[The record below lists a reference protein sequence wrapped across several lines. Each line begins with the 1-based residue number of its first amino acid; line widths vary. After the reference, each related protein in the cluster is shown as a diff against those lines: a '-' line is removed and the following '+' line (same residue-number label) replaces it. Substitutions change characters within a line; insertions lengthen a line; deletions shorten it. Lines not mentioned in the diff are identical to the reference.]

1 MRTYS
6 IDQLNDDE
14 VAKIHA
20 RLQAMNL
27 QAGLEGIYW
36 LPIPKDMHTSLQ
48 KEHLS
53 QCGPY
58 CLALDV
64 EGDAIHLE
72 LLVRGQGRIRCDC
85 ICHAG
90 KELREYMINYLD
102 TMLAD
107 LGVTF

>member
-6 IDQLNDDE
+6 IDQLSDDE
-14 VAKIHA
+14 AAKIHA
-20 RLQAMNL
+20 HLQEMNL

-36 LPIPKDMHTSLQ
+36 LPIPNALHTPLQ
-48 KEHLS
+48 LEHLP

-64 EGDAIHLE
+64 EGNAIHLE

-85 ICHAG
+85 ICHAS
-90 KELREYMINYLD
+90 KELREYMINYMD
-102 TMLAD
+102 IMLTD
-107 LGVTF
+107 LGISF